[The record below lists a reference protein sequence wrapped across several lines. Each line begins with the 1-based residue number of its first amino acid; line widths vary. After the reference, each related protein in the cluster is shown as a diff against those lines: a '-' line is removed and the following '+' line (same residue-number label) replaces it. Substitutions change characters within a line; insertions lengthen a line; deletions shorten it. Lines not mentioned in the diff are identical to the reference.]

1 MDKLDKVPLVVP
13 CVTIMLVAIYM
24 LCTPSIRGYFFG
36 TSSENILSLSKEQA
50 VENYYKDVCSALYE
64 PLARTP
70 MVVTEAK
77 EVASGV
83 EVADALYGD
92 VNKDIRKTW
101 IKAFNNLP
109 HYAPEPVTS
118 PSASGEVD
126 LQKTLDTIRAGIKAD
141 AIDRESLDVITVNE
155 QSGDMDIFGQ
165 REAVKL
171 LRQDAHRMGV
181 DTLFTVQIIP
191 ECQPVFPEAGTID
204 QDAVRMLVAYS
215 QSDSY
220 YRRGLKVLSSEPG
233 NINEMHIMALEWQ
246 RWCLRAADEIEGVSD
261 NDEIARALWQS
272 YRGAS
277 GVGKSVAEDV
287 RTQGGKE
294 NIHRWFATL
303 QGAADGVVSSQLR
316 FTAKYDGVNDATRKE
331 VNNVLKAVSS

>member
-1 MDKLDKVPLVVP
+1 M
-13 CVTIMLVAIYM
+13 A
-24 LCTPSIRGYFFG
+24 
-36 TSSENILSLSKEQA
+36 
-50 VENYYKDVCSALYE
+50 
-64 PLARTP
+64 
-70 MVVTEAK
+70 VTEAK

-83 EVADALYGD
+83 EVTDALYGD

-101 IKAFNNLP
+101 IKALNNLP

-165 REAVKL
+165 KEAVKL

-204 QDAVRMLVAYS
+204 QNAVRMLVAYS

-220 YRRGLKVLSSEPG
+220 YRKGLKVLSSEPG

-246 RWCLRAADEIEGVSD
+246 RWCLRAADEIESVSD